1 MTVVATADDSE
12 LLARLRDG
20 DEQAFG
26 ELVERYHSRLLRL
39 ARLYVGDGA
48 TAEDVV
54 QETWIGL
61 LRGLDGFQGRASIKT
76 WLCRILVNRARTR
89 AARDRRTVSFS
100 ALASR
105 EVEALDAAVDPAR
118 FRPADDP
125 RWPGHWLVPPS
136 ADDVPEQRLLAGE
149 LTERVRV
156 AVAALPPAQREVV
169 TLRDIEGWSSDEVC
183 QLLHLSEGNQRVL
196 LHRGRS
202 KVRFA
207 LEEYMIWERKGG
219 LAA

>member
-105 EVEALDAAVDPAR
+105 EVETLDAAVDPAR

-207 LEEYMIWERKGG
+207 LEEYMIWERNGG